1 MGKIPEPWLGQFAF
15 SVADLPRAVRFFCE
29 VLGFKKSNGLLTWG
43 DGLSAIQGL
52 PGPGAATLW
61 WVIDRQDFVQVELW
75 NHTAPRPRPRRDDWR
90 PSDVG
95 YTMLSLHV
103 DDFDGCLARLSAA
116 GISPLAP
123 PEDFGGGRRVCF
135 RDYEGLLFE
144 LMERDVTSCALGPPR
159 GPGTSVA
166 VRAARASVPDIDRA
180 RRFWCEG
187 LGFTE
192 LTDLVLH
199 PPQMERLWG
208 LDGARR
214 EAALFRAGAT
224 MLEVARYEQP
234 LARGWRPGYTLNDYG
249 FLNVALG
256 FRSRDALQAT
266 FENLLDM
273 GYTANVV
280 PGKEGP
286 FATTYVT
293 DDQGF
298 SVEMWYN
305 EPALDGFLGF
315 EPERTFRDIRP
326 PSAQR

>member
-1 MGKIPEPWLGQFAF
+1 
-15 SVADLPRAVRFFCE
+15 
-29 VLGFKKSNGLLTWG
+29 
-43 DGLSAIQGL
+43 
-52 PGPGAATLW
+52 
-61 WVIDRQDFVQVELW
+61 
-75 NHTAPRPRPRRDDWR
+75 
-90 PSDVG
+90 
-95 YTMLSLHV
+95 MLSLHV
-103 DDFDGCLARLSAA
+103 DDFDRCVARLA
-116 GISPLAP
+116 GAGLSPLAP
-123 PEDFGGGRRVCF
+123 AEDFGGGRRVCF

-144 LMERDVTSCALGPPR
+144 LMEQDVTSRALMPPR
-159 GPGTSVA
+159 WPGTTVA
-166 VRAARASVPDIDRA
+166 VRAARASVPDLDRA

-192 LTDLVLH
+192 LADVVLH
-199 PPQMERLWG
+199 PPEMERLWG
-208 LDGARR
+208 LEGARR
-214 EAALFRAGAT
+214 EVALLRAGPT

-234 LARGWRPGYTLNDYG
+234 APRGWRPGYTLNDYG

-256 FRSRDALQAT
+256 FRSRDLLQDT

-280 PGKEGP
+280 PGKDGP

-315 EPERTFRDIRP
+315 EPERTFRDIQAPGGQPCGLGWKYAVSHVRTACETQAGLVT
-326 PSAQR
+326 SADHARR